1 MNAEISTPIDEL
13 TQRLSATPRGAR
25 LARRLTA
32 ARLEA
37 WGHPYDS
44 EVNDTAQHLVA
55 ELAANAVT
63 HGRVPGR
70 DFELRLLRLPENTLR
85 IEVSDARGDRRLRFV
100 NDAEGEHG
108 RGLILVTLLAR
119 TWGVTER
126 DVGKTVW
133 AEIGLSGE
141 QDLAGDGRGQHDVD
155 RARHV
160 VQHGS
165 GLGRTGQARLEV
177 SGQHSDGSVEDHL
190 HQNVDRAEDRH
201 L

>member
-1 MNAEISTPIDEL
+1 MNAEISTPTDEL

-32 ARLEA
+32 TQLTA
-37 WGHPYDS
+37 WGHPHDS
-44 EVNDTAQHLVA
+44 DVNDTAQHLVA

-70 DFELRLLRLPENTLR
+70 DFELRLLLLPENTLR

-100 NDAEGEHG
+100 RDTDGEHG
-108 RGLILVTLLAR
+108 RGLILVTLLAD

-133 AEIGLSGE
+133 AEIGLGP
-141 QDLAGDGRGQHDVD
+141 
-155 RARHV
+155 
-160 VQHGS
+160 
-165 GLGRTGQARLEV
+165 
-177 SGQHSDGSVEDHL
+177 
-190 HQNVDRAEDRH
+190 
-201 L
+201 

>member
-1 MNAEISTPIDEL
+1 MNAEISTPTDEL

-32 ARLEA
+32 TQLAA
-37 WGHPYDS
+37 WGHPHDT

-70 DFELRLLRLPENTLR
+70 DVELRLLRLPENTLR
-85 IEVSDARGDRRLRFV
+85 IEVSDPRGDRRLRYV
-100 NDAEGEHG
+100 NDEGGEHG
-108 RGLILVTLLAR
+108 RGLILVTLLAD

-133 AEIGLSGE
+133 AE
-141 QDLAGDGRGQHDVD
+141 V
-155 RARHV
+155 
-160 VQHGS
+160 
-165 GLGRTGQARLEV
+165 GLGG
-177 SGQHSDGSVEDHL
+177 
-190 HQNVDRAEDRH
+190 
-201 L
+201 

>member
-1 MNAEISTPIDEL
+1 MNAEIATPTEEL

-32 ARLEA
+32 TQLAA
-37 WGHPYDS
+37 WGHAHDTD
-44 EVNDTAQHLVA
+44 VNDTAQHLVA

-85 IEVSDARGDRRLRFV
+85 IEVSDPRGDRRLRYV
-100 NDAEGEHG
+100 NDEAGEHG
-108 RGLILVTLLAR
+108 RGLILVTLLAD

-133 AEIGLSGE
+133 AEM
-141 QDLAGDGRGQHDVD
+141 
-155 RARHV
+155 
-160 VQHGS
+160 
-165 GLGRTGQARLEV
+165 GLGRA
-177 SGQHSDGSVEDHL
+177 
-190 HQNVDRAEDRH
+190 
-201 L
+201 